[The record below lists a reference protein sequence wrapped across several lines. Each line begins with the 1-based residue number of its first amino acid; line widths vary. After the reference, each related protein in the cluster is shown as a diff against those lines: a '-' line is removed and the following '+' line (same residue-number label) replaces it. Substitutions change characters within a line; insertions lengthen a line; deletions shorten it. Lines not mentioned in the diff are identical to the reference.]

1 MRPVPLLPLAPSA
14 TDAQKIDWI
23 MRMIA
28 EISRASQDADPN
40 KYADEYTI
48 TNLTATRTLDAN
60 AGVLANL
67 AAAQAAID
75 ATRDVLLT
83 FIRDHQTR
91 GSKRA

>member
-1 MRPVPLLPLAPSA
+1 MRPVPILPMIPNASQS
-14 TDAQKIDWI
+14 QKLDWCIAMI
-23 MRMIA
+23 MAIA
-28 EISRASQDADPN
+28 RASQDADPN
-40 KYADEYTI
+40 KYSDAFTI
-48 TNLTATRTLDAN
+48 SNLTETRTLDAN
-60 AGVLANL
+60 AGTLADL